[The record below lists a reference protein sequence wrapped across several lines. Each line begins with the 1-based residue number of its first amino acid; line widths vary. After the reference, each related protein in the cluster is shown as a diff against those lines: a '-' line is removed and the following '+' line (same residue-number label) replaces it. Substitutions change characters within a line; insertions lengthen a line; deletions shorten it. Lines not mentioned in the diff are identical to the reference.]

1 MEKIHI
7 NSSKLSD
14 VIEKFDKPTKIYI
27 PLMDKNGNSYKMS
40 VKVGD
45 YVYKGD
51 KVANCEKFDF
61 PINSSVSGY
70 VASIDTKFISNG
82 NECECIVIENDYK
95 EKVRKNRVIGNKK
108 DNYSKDDF
116 IKE

>member
-27 PLMDKNGNSYKMS
+27 PLMDKNGNSYKML

-61 PINSSVSGY
+61 PINSSAFPNRFCGIV
-70 VASIDTKFISNG
+70 
-82 NECECIVIENDYK
+82 CIFDDY
-95 EKVRKNRVIGNKK
+95 EQNKWK
-108 DNYSKDDF
+108 AA
-116 IKE
+116 

>member
-1 MEKIHI
+1 MEMEKIHI

-27 PLMDKNGNSYKMS
+27 PLMDKNGNSYKML

-70 VASIDTKFISNG
+70 ILKNVLLLKMTIRKKLEKI
-82 NECECIVIENDYK
+82 ELLVIK
-95 EKVRKNRVIGNKK
+95 RIIILRMILLM
-108 DNYSKDDF
+108 
-116 IKE
+116 I

>member
-1 MEKIHI
+1 MEMEKIHI

-27 PLMDKNGNSYKMS
+27 PLMDKNGNSYKML

-70 VASIDTKFISNG
+70 VASMNVNVLLLKMTIRKKLEKI
-82 NECECIVIENDYK
+82 ELLVIK
-95 EKVRKNRVIGNKK
+95 RIIILKMILLM
-108 DNYSKDDF
+108 
-116 IKE
+116 I

>member
-27 PLMDKNGNSYKMS
+27 PLMDKNGNSYKML

-51 KVANCEKFDF
+51 KVANCH
-61 PINSSVSGY
+61 
-70 VASIDTKFISNG
+70 
-82 NECECIVIENDYK
+82 
-95 EKVRKNRVIGNKK
+95 R
-108 DNYSKDDF
+108 
-116 IKE
+116 